1 MTRRERSPLA
11 PDDPIGAPSSAA
23 PERRRTLASLSSRNY
38 RLFFF
43 GQTVSQV
50 GNWLTMV
57 ALTLL
62 ILRRTDSGVAV
73 GALSAC
79 QFGPVLLLS
88 AWAGVVADRSNKRNL
103 LLITQSLAMCES
115 FALGALAFMNEA
127 PLLAFYGVAIVGGL
141 LLAMDNPVRRSFVN
155 EMVPLEDVS

>member
-1 MTRRERSPLA
+1 MARG
-11 PDDPIGAPSSAA
+11 DPIGTPSSAA

-62 ILRRTDSGVAV
+62 ILRRTDSGLAVGCIICLPVWTRPVAV
-73 GALSAC
+73 
-79 QFGPVLLLS
+79 
-88 AWAGVVADRSNKRNL
+88 
-103 LLITQSLAMCES
+103 SL
-115 FALGALAFMNEA
+115 
-127 PLLAFYGVAIVGGL
+127 GGGG
-141 LLAMDNPVRRSFVN
+141 R
-155 EMVPLEDVS
+155 

>member
-1 MTRRERSPLA
+1 MARE
-11 PDDPIGAPSSAA
+11 DPIGTPSSAA

-62 ILRRTDSGVAV
+62 ILRRTDSGLAV

-115 FALGALAFMNEA
+115 FALGALAFMDEA
-127 PLLAFYGVAIVGGL
+127 PLLAFYGVAVVGGL
-141 LLAMDNPVRRSFVN
+141 LLAMDNPVRRSFVK
-155 EMVPLEDVS
+155 EMVPLEDVSHVVSL

>member
-23 PERRRTLASLSSRNY
+23 PERRRTLASLGSRNY

-43 GQTVSQV
+43 GQTISQV

-79 QFGPVLLLS
+79 QFGPVL
-88 AWAGVVADRSNKRNL
+88 V
-103 LLITQSLAMCES
+103 
-115 FALGALAFMNEA
+115 
-127 PLLAFYGVAIVGGL
+127 
-141 LLAMDNPVRRSFVN
+141 VRR
-155 EMVPLEDVS
+155 